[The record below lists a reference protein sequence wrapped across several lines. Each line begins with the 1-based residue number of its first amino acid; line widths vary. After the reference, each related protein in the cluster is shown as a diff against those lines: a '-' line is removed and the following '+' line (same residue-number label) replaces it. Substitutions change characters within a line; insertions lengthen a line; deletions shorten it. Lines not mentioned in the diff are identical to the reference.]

1 MAAESGSAIGS
12 GGGSVSSQRIK
23 IVLLGEQNTGK
34 TSIVTRFVYDH
45 FVPAYAATIGIDFLS
60 KVVTVNGKTMR
71 LQLWDTAG
79 QERFR
84 TLMPSYIRDSSA
96 AIVVYDITS
105 RESFDKVGDWIKDIK
120 ELRGDKA
127 VIVLVGNKTDLLDKR
142 KVSYDEGEEQA
153 KKFGCL
159 FCETSA
165 KNGDNI
171 NDLFNPIATELLKN
185 MEPVP
190 VNDKL
195 VDIDLKASNEEAP
208 NNCADR
214 TKNTYLTITK
224 RCTG

>member
-1 MAAESGSAIGS
+1 MVAESGNSVS
-12 GGGSVSSQRIK
+12 VSGGSVSSQRIK
-23 IVLLGEQNTGK
+23 IVLLGEQSTGK

-45 FVPAYAATIGIDFLS
+45 FVQQYAATIGIDFLS

-96 AIVVYDITS
+96 AIVVYDITN
-105 RESFDKVGDWIKDIK
+105 RESFERVKEWVKDIK

-127 VIVLVGNKTDLLDKR
+127 IIVIVGNKTDLLDKR
-142 KVSYDEGEEQA
+142 KVSYDEGEEEA
-153 KKFGCL
+153 GKLECL

-171 NDLFNPIATELLKN
+171 NDLFNTMATELLKN
-185 MEPVP
+185 LEPVP

-195 VDIDLKASNEEAP
+195 VDIDLKGSSNDTP
-208 NNCADR
+208 SNCSDR
-214 TKNTYLTITK
+214 TKNTYLTVTK
-224 RCTG
+224 ACAG

>member
-1 MAAESGSAIGS
+1 MAADSNMGMGVA
-12 GGGSVSSQRIK
+12 GGSVSSQRIK
-23 IVLLGEQNTGK
+23 IVLLGEQSTGK

-105 RESFDKVGDWIKDIK
+105 RESFEKVKDWIKDIK

-127 VIVLVGNKTDLLDKR
+127 IIVIVGNKTDLLDKR
-142 KVSYDEGEEQA
+142 KVSYDEGEEEA
-153 KKFGCL
+153 KKLECL

-171 NDLFNPIATELLKN
+171 NDLFNTVATELLKN
-185 MEPVP
+185 LEPVT

-195 VDIDLKASNEEAP
+195 VDIDLKASNNEAP
-208 NNCADR
+208 NNCSDR
-214 TKNTYLTITK
+214 TKNTYLTMTK
-224 RCTG
+224 SCSG